1 MSKVDL
7 QGLYAITD
15 SVLMPTDQ
23 DLLSRVEAA
32 LKGGTRIVQY
42 RDKSDDANKR
52 LRQAKALVDLCQQFQ
67 VPLII
72 NDDAKLAKDAG
83 AAGVHLGQS
92 DGLLAEARILLGPD
106 AIIGITCHD
115 SLAFAREGQR
125 AGADYIAY
133 GAFYASKTK
142 PNASPAP
149 LSLLAESKAQ
159 IKLPTV
165 AIGGITVDNA
175 AQTLAAGADML
186 AVVHSLLAADDVELQ
201 ARRFSQLFSSD
212 S

>member
-1 MSKVDL
+1 MKL
-7 QGLYAITD
+7 RGLYAVTD
-15 SVLMPTDQ
+15 SQ
-23 DLLSRVEAA
+23 LLAGRFLAYVEAA
-32 LKGGTRIVQY
+32 LDGGVTLLQY
-42 RDKSDDANKR
+42 RDKSGDETRR
-52 LRQAKALVDLCQQFQ
+52 LREASELLKLCERYKTR
-67 VPLII
+67 LII

-125 AGADYIAY
+125 AGADYIDY

-201 ARRFSQLFSSD
+201 ASRFSQLFSSD